1 MPTGTCVACQ
11 CPNVR
16 LASATTDCACLV
28 CEQCAVQFIE
38 AGVCGICE
46 TPIRDDA
53 LDSAE
58 EEDAEG
64 AEERP

>member
-28 CEQCAVQFIE
+28 CERCAALFME
-38 AGVCGICE
+38 EGVCGVCN
-46 TPIRDDA
+46 TPLSDDDFA
-53 LDSAE
+53 SDE
-58 EEDAEG
+58 EEAED

>member
-28 CEQCAVQFIE
+28 CERCAIQFME

-46 TPIRDDA
+46 TPFSDEEFASDEEGDA
-53 LDSAE
+53 
-58 EEDAEG
+58 EDAK
-64 AEERP
+64 ERP